1 MFIYFNPLCVQK
13 HITCLCYITSQYKSC
28 LKPCEQRRKTWVKFA
43 HLCHFAPGVSK
54 TSIGMCNKL
63 VANNFNLGEFPE
75 YQIMYSI
82 SCVTKMIKSLINGF
96 VSLNLTINPNAT
108 HFKMQF
114 AITYIPLFQSK
125 ISFIF
130 ESVHYR

>member
-82 SCVTKMIKSLINGF
+82 SCVTKMIKSLINEF
-96 VSLNLTINPNAT
+96 VSLNLTIYPNAT
-108 HFKMQF
+108 
-114 AITYIPLFQSK
+114 ITLIFFL
-125 ISFIF
+125 ISDGLSIITIF
-130 ESVHYR
+130 